1 MHCRPTHFD
10 LQGLPIELQLRIIER
25 EVDPEDLE
33 NLILCSKSI
42 FDLSKQARI
51 NHIERKRK
59 YSLLTVGN
67 VPPRN
72 GNFEGS
78 DLPTLGAHAFF
89 TLRQVLE
96 NNFMVDYCKILKLM
110 GLNSEVDP
118 CEDFAELETLVEKG
132 PYRGLIDWS
141 RYIEGDHD
149 SACSALFILARNI
162 EILENGADIVDGF
175 ELHFQPIG
183 NTHRHLREVRLYGDE
198 FTGEKISKVYLFA
211 SIPSVRKIHGRNIA
225 GDSVYGG
232 GSSLGTNSVGCPGI
246 GALEEIYFER
256 SAIDGP
262 TFEKFLSA
270 INALRIFYY
279 VHTTSLED
287 HDAFEPRR
295 LIDDLRHYASHSLE
309 CLTVVDDRGR
319 EAADSD
325 VNPRTHRS
333 LQEFRVLKHAAIES
347 SLFVDGYEGVVSR
360 LVDVLPPTLETLVLH
375 APAVIGGLKAMFAD
389 LVQLKEERLPNLG
402 SIVIKG
408 EELLP
413 KDIEGECRQV
423 GINFEVSDWWD
434 TGDCGSSDSQEP
446 SY

>member
-1 MHCRPTHFD
+1 MDCQPTHFD
-10 LQGLPIELQLRIIER
+10 LLGLPIELQLRIIER

-42 FDLSKQARI
+42 FELSRQARI
-51 NHIERKRK
+51 NHRERRRQ
-59 YSLLTVGN
+59 YSLLEVGN
-67 VPPRN
+67 APLHNRQ
-72 GNFEGS
+72 FEEL
-78 DLPTLGAHAFF
+78 DLPSLDTHAFF

-96 NNFMVDYCKILKLM
+96 NNFMVDYCKILKLR
-110 GLNSEVDP
+110 GLHSGDDP
-118 CEDFAELETLVEKG
+118 GEDFAELETLVEKG

-141 RYIEGDHD
+141 RYFEGDHD
-149 SACSALFILARNI
+149 SACSALFVLARNI

-175 ELHFQPIG
+175 ELHLQPIG

-198 FTGEKISKVYLFA
+198 FTGEKMSKVYLFA
-211 SIPSVRKIHGRNIA
+211 SIPSVRKIQGRNIA
-225 GDSVYGG
+225 GDSVYDGR
-232 GSSLGTNSVGCPGI
+232 SPLGTNSVGCPGI

-270 INALRIFYY
+270 IKALRIFYY
-279 VHTTSLED
+279 VHTTNLED
-287 HDAFEPRR
+287 RDAFEPRR
-295 LIDDLRHYASHSLE
+295 LVDDLRRYASHSLE

-333 LQEFRVLKHAAIES
+333 LQEFRVLKQAAIES
-347 SLFVDGYEGVVSR
+347 SLFVDGYGGEVSR

-375 APAVIGGLKAMFAD
+375 DPAVLDGLKAMFKD
-389 LVQLKEERLPNLG
+389 LVQLKEERLPNLR
-402 SIVIKG
+402 SIVIRG
-408 EELLP
+408 EGPVP
-413 KDIEGECRQV
+413 KDIERDCCRV
-423 GINFEVSDWWD
+423 GIDLKVSDWWD
-434 TGDCGSSDSQEP
+434 TGDGGGSDSLEP